1 MTDGKDKTEIEE
13 IDCMEAINGLYAY
26 LDGEMTDP
34 QTLAKFENHLEHCQ
48 TCYSRTQLE
57 TALGQLIRKS
67 SKDNAPEKLQTR
79 LKKLIEGL

>member
-13 IDCMEAINGLYAY
+13 IDCIEAINGLYAY

-34 QTLAKFENHLEHCQ
+34 QTLAKFEHHLEHCQ

-57 TALGQLIRKS
+57 DALGQLMRNS
-67 SKDNAPEKLQTR
+67 ARDGAPEKLQKR

>member
-1 MTDGKDKTEIEE
+1 MKDGKDKIEE

-34 QTLAKFENHLEHCQ
+34 KTLAKFENHLEHCQ
-48 TCYSRTQLE
+48 SCYSRTQLE
-57 TALGQLIRKS
+57 SALGQLIKKS
-67 SKDNAPEKLQTR
+67 STDTAPEKLQKR

>member
-1 MTDGKDKTEIEE
+1 MTDDKDKTEIEE

-34 QTLAKFENHLEHCQ
+34 QTLARFEHHLEHCQ

-57 TALGQLIRKS
+57 SALGQLIKKS
-67 SKDNAPEKLQTR
+67 SQDNAPEKLQSR